1 MSSSIVIV
9 SEGWKAAYPEARAGI
24 LMMSQV
30 ANPAHHAALDQH
42 KADLETRLR
51 SQFSGYD
58 RTKLA
63 EIPILQAYNKY
74 FKQFKKTYH
83 VQLQLESIL
92 FKGKSI
98 PNVAGLV
105 EAMFMAELQNM
116 QLTAGHDLD
125 AVQLPVTVD
134 VAKGDERYVILSGQE
149 QTLKP
154 GDMMMTDSGGV
165 ISSVLYGPDQRT
177 RIMPD
182 TSRVLFMVYIPAGI
196 EEQDVQKH
204 LQSIQANAR
213 VIAPGAQTDL
223 LQVYSAK

>member
-1 MSSSIVIV
+1 MSSSIVTV

-24 LMMSQV
+24 LVMNQV

-42 KADLETRLR
+42 KTDLETRLR

-63 EIPILQAYNKY
+63 ELPVLQAYGKY
-74 FKQFKKTYH
+74 YKQFKKTYH

-98 PNVAGLV
+98 QSVAGLV

-116 QLTAGHDLD
+116 LLTAGHDLD

-134 VAKGDERYVILSGQE
+134 VAKGDERYVMLSGQE
-149 QTLKP
+149 QMLKP

-182 TSRVLFMVYIPAGI
+182 MSRVLFMVYVPAGI
-196 EEQDVQKH
+196 DAQIVHDH

-213 VIAPGAQTDL
+213 VIAPGAQTEL